1 MRFLRLALVLAIASQ
16 AFAELDP
23 DKGVFL
29 VAKPKIDGGPFAHS
43 VVLILAHGD
52 SGTLGVIVN
61 RASDVPLEDALP
73 ELKSERKP
81 GHSLHF
87 GGPVGLDGLL
97 FLFKS
102 DEPIEDADQ
111 VMDHVYYSGGRNVLE
126 SLLDEGKGPE
136 ELRVY
141 LGHAGWAPG
150 QLRDEIARGDWDLV
164 RADAFTVFSKDP
176 KTLWLELSPSS
187 RTTADL

>member
-1 MRFLRLALVLAIASQ
+1 MRILKLALVLAIASP
-16 AFAELDP
+16 AFAEVDP

-29 VAKPKIDGGPFAHS
+29 VARPKIDGGPFAHS

-52 SGTLGVIVN
+52 GGTLGVIVN
-61 RASDVPLEDALP
+61 RASDVPLEEALP
-73 ELKSERKP
+73 DLQSKRKP

-97 FLFKS
+97 FLFRS
-102 DEPIEDADQ
+102 DEPHEGADQ

-126 SLLDEGKGPE
+126 TLLDENMGPE
-136 ELRVY
+136 ELRVF

-150 QLRDEIARGDWDLV
+150 QLRAEIARGDWDLV
-164 RADAFTVFSKDP
+164 RADAFTVFQKDP

-187 RTTADL
+187 RTTADS